1 VIFSDLPCGP
11 AQEERAMTVNEPQPG
26 RAASTVPAA
35 APATTLPR
43 AQPEPKES
51 ETDSREM
58 RCRRLREQREKLDD
72 HMRAG
77 YSARE
82 AAQLWN
88 RWRNLNSEIYRSRC

>member
-1 VIFSDLPCGP
+1 M
-11 AQEERAMTVNEPQPG
+11 QEPQPG

-43 AQPEPKES
+43 AQSEPKES
-51 ETDSREM
+51 QPDNAESH
-58 RCRRLREQREKLDD
+58 CRRLRDQREKLDD
-72 HMRAG
+72 RMRAG

-88 RWRNLNSEIYRSRC
+88 RWRSLNSEIYRSRC